1 MLNTSSATSTRSIA
15 VAAYALAHGG
25 QLQGYER
32 GEFVVTSPWP
42 TDELLVRFSNS
53 TERRFDVHVLRLRD
67 FKRSQ
72 TKLK

>member
-1 MLNTSSATSTRSIA
+1 MPDMSTIQTRSVA

-42 TDELLVRFSNS
+42 VPEILVRFAKSE
-53 TERRFDVHVLRLRD
+53 ERRFDDHVMRLREL
-67 FKRSQ
+67 KRSSIS
-72 TKLK
+72 